1 MSNKKTYNYRIRP
14 RGTRTSRATKGGDEP
29 FKPDSLPEEKLPEE
43 KEKYSSEIKEVLP
56 TETNVTEE
64 SNATSKTTLT
74 PTKPDCVPKKPWWKF
89 WAGKRSGKRTMKKRC
104 YKNKSYKRKSSS
116 RRNK

>member
-1 MSNKKTYNYRIRP
+1 MSNKKTYNYRIRT
-14 RGTRTSRATKGGDEP
+14 RGTRTSRATKGGSEP
-29 FKPDSLPEEKLPEE
+29 FKPNTLPE
-43 KEKYSSEIKEVLP
+43 EKYSSEIIKEDLP

-74 PTKPDCVPKKPWWKF
+74 PTKPDCVPTKPWWKF